1 MADLVKLLINDSNVG
16 SAFRG
21 VLARQ
26 QRFDHASVPSV
37 RATLDNL
44 SDDAAEELSARATKE
59 EYYASLYASFPGGV
73 L

>member
-1 MADLVKLLINDSNVG
+1 MADLLDLIIKDKSVG

-26 QRFDHASVPSV
+26 QRFDHSTVSGARSEIKK
-37 RATLDNL
+37 LEGW
-44 SDDAAEELSARATKE
+44 AEEVAVDRE
-59 EYYASLYASFPGGV
+59 IVDDRYAAMFREFPGGV